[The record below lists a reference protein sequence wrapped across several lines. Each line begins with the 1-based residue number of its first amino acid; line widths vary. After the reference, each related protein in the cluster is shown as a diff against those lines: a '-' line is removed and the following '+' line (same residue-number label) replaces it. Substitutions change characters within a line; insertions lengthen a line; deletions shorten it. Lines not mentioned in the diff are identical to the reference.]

1 MLAKD
6 LRMGTWIQQL
16 GRIGARAGG
25 SQVLQGGDDND
36 GDDDDGDDDDGDDDD
51 GDDDDDVVMVLLDSN
66 ENQVVAKTTIMTM
79 GT

>member
-25 SQVLQGGDDND
+25 SQVLQGGDDGDD
-36 GDDDDGDDDDGDDDD
+36 GDDNDDDGDGDGD
-51 GDDDDDVVMVLLDSN
+51 GTLL
-66 ENQVVAKTTIMTM
+66 E
-79 GT
+79 